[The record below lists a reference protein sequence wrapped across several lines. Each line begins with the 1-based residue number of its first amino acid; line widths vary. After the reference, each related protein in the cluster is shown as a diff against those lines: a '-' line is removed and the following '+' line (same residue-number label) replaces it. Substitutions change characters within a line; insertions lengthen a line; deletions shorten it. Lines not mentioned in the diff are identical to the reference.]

1 MTDRP
6 RVLLGMSGGVD
17 STASALLLLE
27 QGYDVTGVTLQLF
40 SRTEGCAAQK
50 DCDDAAAAAK
60 KLGIPHRVV
69 DFSAQFRDTV
79 QQNFISE
86 YLCAR
91 TPNPCIICNRE
102 IKFGAMAQL
111 AAAEGF
117 DFVATGHYAQIT
129 CDDGV
134 YHLRRGKD
142 LNKDQ
147 SYVLYFLSQDQLRQI
162 HFPLGGLTKAEVREI
177 AAAAGLANAEK
188 QESQDICF
196 VPDGDYA
203 GFIQRTAGA
212 VPPPGNFISP
222 DGEILGEHRG
232 LIHYT
237 VGQRRGL
244 GISFGS
250 PRYVTAKNA
259 AENTVT
265 LAPNEHLFAD
275 VVSVTDCRWDSRI
288 PDVPINAEVK
298 LRYTQRDPQPA
309 QITADG
315 NCAVLQFDAPQRAV
329 TPGQTAVF
337 YQKDIVLGGGLIEK
351 GERSVGGAEH
361 KA

>member
-60 KLGIPHRVV
+60 RLGIPHRVV
-69 DFSAQFRDTV
+69 DLSARFCETV
-79 QQNFISE
+79 QRNFISE

-147 SYVLYFLSQDQLRQI
+147 SYVLYFLSQDQLRRI
-162 HFPLGGLTKAEVREI
+162 RFPLGGLTKAEVREI
-177 AAAAGLANAEK
+177 AASAGLVNADK

-196 VPDGDYA
+196 IPDGDYA
-203 GFIQRTAGA
+203 GFIARTAGN

-222 DGEILGEHRG
+222 DGEILGTHRG

-244 GISFGS
+244 GISFGH
-250 PRYVTAKNA
+250 PMYVTAKNA
-259 AENTVT
+259 VDNTVT

-275 VVSVTDCRWDSRI
+275 VVSVSDCRWSTDI
-288 PDVPINAEVK
+288 PDAPIHAQVK

-309 QITADG
+309 CITADG
-315 NCAVLQFDAPQRAV
+315 DHAELRFASPQRAV

-337 YQKDIVLGGGLIEK
+337 YQDDIVLGGGLIEK
-351 GERSVGGAEH
+351 GERSVGGAEL
-361 KA
+361 